1 MSTVKN
7 STVKMRLNTVIE
19 PGSVVLGRVIFI
31 IIYSKKVELGFSQKQ
46 SIQSRRQGFRFVV
59 QLVDNLVY
67 RRQVQV
73 E

>member
-19 PGSVVLGRVIFI
+19 PGSVVLGRVIF
-31 IIYSKKVELGFSQKQ
+31 IYSKKVELGFSQKQ

-67 RRQVQV
+67 RRQVP
-73 E
+73 EE